1 MERFL
6 GFFLRF
12 FGYSLLLFSF
22 FSFSRFL
29 VFSFFFSFSSVFFF
43 FFSFSLSKGFC
54 FHKVLLLSDTMG
66 KRSFKTGKWVQG
78 VRLGR
83 EGKGL
88 GLK

>member
-6 GFFLRF
+6 GFLAVFLVT
-12 FGYSLLLFSF
+12 LFSF
-22 FSFSRFL
+22 FLFSSFSRFL
-29 VFSFFFSFSSVFFF
+29 VFSFFFSFLSIFFF
-43 FFSFSLSKGFC
+43 FFSLSLSKGFC

-88 GLK
+88 GLR